1 MNNHLWSV
9 DCWLKQADCGRV
21 LQLLDSILQE
31 EENVQEGRNVHFDLT
46 RGRTKSSPGTR
57 RSGRSCLGSPP
68 AASQC
73 PPCIRACTSC
83 NANGSLRKKMETSCK
98 RYSASVRWL
107 GLRSKGGGSYFFIT
121 RLICERTAALIPTPI
136 FWAREKVKRPF
147 SGREKKVIQENGL
160 NSSPAGCRSGT
171 DVCPAVAGDP
181 QRPRRVLGHPEIG
194 VRLLQWT
201 KMPFYIKKRVQGT
214 K

>member
-1 MNNHLWSV
+1 M
-9 DCWLKQADCGRV
+9 DCWFKQADCGRV
-21 LQLLDSILQE
+21 LQLLDSILQ

-83 NANGSLRKKMETSCK
+83 NTNGSMRKKMKTSCK

-136 FWAREKVKRPF
+136 FWAREKV
-147 SGREKKVIQENGL
+147 IQENGL

-171 DVCPAVAGDP
+171 DVCPAVARDP
-181 QRPRRVLGHPEIG
+181 QRPRQVLGRPGIG
-194 VRLLQWT
+194 VRLLQRT
-201 KMPFYIKKRVQGT
+201 KMPSYIYKKRVQGT